1 MPPSIRRLI
10 PFLVIALCAAV
21 VSSAADQK
29 EAQPL
34 PKSEVKNGVRIE
46 RDIAYV
52 ADGDPSQRLDLYLPE
67 HPGSDKPLP
76 LLIWVHGGGWLGG
89 SKNENPGKGFVASG
103 EYATASVEYRFSNK
117 AIFPAQI
124 QDCQAAIRFLRANCK
139 KYNLDAQHIG
149 VWGGSAGGHLVAL
162 LGTAGGADAFPKIGE
177 DRDQSDR
184 VQAVID
190 IFGPADF
197 SAVKRQ
203 VAEDK
208 TVKNIFNFEDM
219 SSPYAKLFGAKPGDN
234 VNLEKSASP
243 VTFVSKDDPPFLIVH
258 GTADTLVPY
267 AQSTELADALKEAGV
282 DVLLQTV
289 PGGGHGGPQYG
300 SPAANRLYKNF
311 FDKHLKGADVKVEA
325 LTAEELTTPK
335 AAPQPAPAK

>member
-1 MPPSIRRLI
+1 MPPSLRRLI
-10 PFLVIALCAAV
+10 PFLVIVLSAAAV

-29 EAQPL
+29 DAPQP

-52 ADGDPSQRLDLYLPE
+52 ADGDASQRLDLYLPE
-67 HPGSDKPLP
+67 HPGTDRPLP
-76 LLIWVHGGGWLGG
+76 LVVWVHGGGWLAG
-89 SKNENPGKGFVASG
+89 SKSENPGKGFAARG

-124 QDCQAAIRFLRANCK
+124 QDCQAAIRFLRANAK
-139 KYNLDAQHIG
+139 QYNLDARHIG

-197 SAVKRQ
+197 STVKRQ

-234 VNLEKSASP
+234 VALEKSASP
-243 VTFVSKDDPPFLIVH
+243 VTFVSKDDPPFLILH
-258 GTADTLVPY
+258 GTADTLVPF
-267 AQSTELADALKEAGV
+267 AQSTELADALKGAGV
-282 DVLLQTV
+282 DVVLQPV
-289 PGGGHGGPQYG
+289 PGAGHGGPQFTT
-300 SPAANRLYKNF
+300 PAANRLYKNF

-325 LTAEELTTPK
+325 LSADELT
-335 AAPQPAPAK
+335 APQAPAK